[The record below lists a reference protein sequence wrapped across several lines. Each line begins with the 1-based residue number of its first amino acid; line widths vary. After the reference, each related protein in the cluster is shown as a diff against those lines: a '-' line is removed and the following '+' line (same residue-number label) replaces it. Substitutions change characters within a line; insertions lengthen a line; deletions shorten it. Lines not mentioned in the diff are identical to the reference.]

1 MKRLYQTLLL
11 TLLIPLWTHA
21 QQQDTTAGFSLEDC
35 IKYALEN
42 TVDVKN
48 ARVDAQIAEARVKET
63 VGQGLPQINGEVQLA
78 HNQKL
83 QRFFNQ
89 YSVVQGFAGV
99 DPETGQPLLNVPG
112 VEGSDIVA
120 MNSPFQLKS
129 TGDAKLQITQ
139 LLFSGSYLVGLKA
152 ASTYKELAYKTT
164 EQTEIEL
171 IQSVTKAY
179 YSVLINKE
187 RITLFDNNIGRVDSL
202 LRSTAA
208 MNKNGFSEEIDV
220 DRIQVQLNNL
230 KTERIK
236 FLNSQ
241 ALSLALLKFQMN
253 YPMGDALQIKGS
265 LQSLK
270 IDESFLDGLEDGW
283 DPKNRIDY
291 KVLETQRE
299 LQRLDIKNKYAA
311 GMPKLSAFANLGYAT
326 QSPNIGGLFKTETN
340 LKDDGVLGPDKWYSY
355 SMFGVTLNVP
365 IFSGMQRTYQVQ
377 QAKLSMVKIENNVA
391 KLNRSIELDIEQNSI
406 TFRNALESL
415 KAQEENMRL
424 AAKVARVTKIKYEQG
439 VGSNIEVTD
448 AESSLRESQVN
459 YYNALFDA
467 IIARTDLEKT
477 YGKIDPAK
485 YTQTS
490 STTNQK

>member
-42 TVDVKN
+42 TVDVRN
-48 ARVDAQIAEARVKET
+48 ARVDAQIAEAKVRET
-63 VGQGLPQINGEVQLA
+63 VGQGLPQISGEVQLA

-99 DPETGQPLLNVPG
+99 DENGQPLLNVPG
-112 VEGSDIVA
+112 VEGNDIVA

-164 EQTEIEL
+164 EQSEIDL
-171 IQSVTKAY
+171 IQGVTKAY
-179 YSVLINKE
+179 YSVLIANE
-187 RITLFDNNIGRVDSL
+187 RIALFDNNIGRVDSL
-202 LRSTAA
+202 LRSTTA

-230 KTERIK
+230 KIDRIK
-236 FLNSQ
+236 GLNAQ
-241 ALSLALLKFQMN
+241 ELSLALLKFQMS
-253 YPMGDALQIKGS
+253 YPMAEPLHVKGS
-265 LQSLK
+265 IQSLK
-270 IDESFLDGLEDGW
+270 IDESTLTSLREGFE
-283 DPKNRIDY
+283 PKNRVDY
-291 KVLETQRE
+291 KVLDVQRE

-311 GMPKLSAFANLGYAT
+311 GMPKLSAFANLGYST
-326 QSPNIGGLFKTETN
+326 QSPNIGGLFKTETP
-340 LKDDGVLGPDKWYSY
+340 LKDNGVIGPDKWYSY

-365 IFSGMQRTYQVQ
+365 IFSGLQRTYQVQ
-377 QAKLSMVKIENNVA
+377 QAKLSMLKIENNFT
-391 KLNRSIELDIEQNSI
+391 KLNRTIERDIEQNSI
-406 TFRNALESL
+406 TFRNSLESL

-467 IIARTDLEKT
+467 IVAKIDLEKT
-477 YGKIDPAK
+477 YGKINPAD
-485 YTQTS
+485 YANTTPTTTQ
-490 STTNQK
+490 K